1 MSDRRSIATGCRP
14 TSTIG
19 ASNPNSRSRRTA
31 MRIFFVCR
39 RVPFPPDRGDKIA
52 TFNQIRHLSSEH
64 EAHVVCLG
72 DGRRDLDN
80 IPGLER
86 YAKSVTATPVDPLIK
101 PRALQSPRRRGAA
114 FGG

>member
-1 MSDRRSIATGCRP
+1 
-14 TSTIG
+14 
-19 ASNPNSRSRRTA
+19 

-114 FGG
+114 FGGSP